1 MVCATSSV
9 ATPSTRSSRSTSK
22 TSTNRGLQS
31 LRLGRE
37 DRLGAPTP
45 LRRSVL
51 FVCRHGSAKSVLGAA
66 DFRTLAAGR
75 GLEIEAV
82 AAGLEPDAQI
92 APLLIEALPSQSLLA
107 AATTITLALVFV
119 MVVKPTLF

>member
-1 MVCATSSV
+1 
-9 ATPSTRSSRSTSK
+9 
-22 TSTNRGLQS
+22 
-31 LRLGRE
+31 
-37 DRLGAPTP
+37 
-45 LRRSVL
+45 
-51 FVCRHGSAKSVLGAA
+51 
-66 DFRTLAAGR
+66 
-75 GLEIEAV
+75 LEIEAV